1 MTRAKI
7 WLALAAGSVSAAIM
21 LSGGPAAAQSA
32 PGVTAPVRVDEASAQ
47 SRRRPARV
55 RVYRSEPGP
64 NSRRECVAHYE
75 QEFRPSGTV
84 IVPRM
89 NCWWTPG

>member
-1 MTRAKI
+1 MRAKV
-7 WLALAAGSVSAAIM
+7 WLALAAAGVWATLM
-21 LSGGPAAAQSA
+21 LSGAPAAAQSA
-32 PGVTAPVRVDEASAQ
+32 PGVAAPARIHDASAQ

-55 RVYRSEPGP
+55 RVYRTEPGP
-64 NSRRECVAHYE
+64 NSRRECVARYE